1 MKNNRI
7 PRVFNC
13 IVGKMLVETSASKP
27 GDILHVFKNDSG
39 YLALNTRTGKYAYI
53 FVSMLR
59 NKEVFEL
66 IEIL

>member
-7 PRVFNC
+7 PRVFNR
-13 IVGKMLVETSASKP
+13 IVGKMLVKTSASNP
-27 GDILHVFKNDSG
+27 GDILHVFKNDFG
-39 YLALNTRTGKYAYI
+39 YLALNTRTGKYAYV

-66 IEIL
+66 IEIS

>member
-27 GDILHVFKNDSG
+27 RDILHVFKNDSG
-39 YLALNTRTGKYAYI
+39 YLALNTRTGKYAYV

-66 IEIL
+66 IEIS

>member
-7 PRVFNC
+7 PRVFNR
-13 IVGKMLVETSASKP
+13 IV
-27 GDILHVFKNDSG
+27 
-39 YLALNTRTGKYAYI
+39 GKYAYV

-66 IEIL
+66 IEIS